1 MSVTLLE
8 QSYLYLVSF
17 HMVDDCRYKQRE
29 GIARATLLCY
39 DLMVFLKHSSA
50 RAIMELGRKVY
61 ICN

>member
-29 GIARATLLCY
+29 GILRATLLCY